1 MGKMKKQ
8 LSVNGFVIE
17 IEVTG
22 RQNVF
27 CLQGKAKRAGRVMA
41 ENIITGEMAG
51 NWKGLFIPFSD
62 TTVKMAEDTLIK
74 KLSLEANQAIRKLA

>member
-1 MGKMKKQ
+1 MKKQ
-8 LSVNGFVIE
+8 LSINGFVIE

-27 CLQGKAKRAGRVMA
+27 CLKGKAKRAGRLMA
-41 ENIITGEMAG
+41 TDMITGEMAG
-51 NWKGLFIPFSD
+51 NWKGLFVPFSD

-74 KLSLEANQAIRKLA
+74 KLSIEANQAIRKFA